1 MELLTSNVLRR
12 RGLIILIS
20 AWVILFTTRT
30 EAARVVSVNLYAG
43 NTRNFMFAADA
54 AGVPGVRVTKWNQLS
69 SSQLSLGP
77 NALVDSFGDLASN
90 LTVTLTP
97 AGSFL
102 DRAAGGTN
110 DNKMLATVIDKFEG
124 SPGMLSVSN
133 VPYAVYNVYVYH
145 RPDYPTPGD
154 GLAKTRGGYF
164 TLTNA
169 TGQVQ
174 RRYISTQDRVT
185 GVGLPATVSADGSGY
200 VLAQT
205 TNIAASGS
213 FAQIEGGHYVKFN
226 WLTNANFTMRMSA
239 LGGGAADDAGNVITD
254 GDSARRLKWCGFQ
267 IEEVPYGVATNLS
280 FAAPVPTLLA
290 GDPVAASVAVIAQF
304 ANGTSAN
311 VSTYP
316 GIEFASG
323 NTDIFTVTHDGQVLA
338 QGGGVANLIVQY
350 QGLSLTQAVT
360 VLAPISL
367 GPPTVVA
374 SNLFV
379 GPGGGGN
386 TSARLGANF
395 AGLPVVDVSS
405 FRGVT
410 FSGGPVGVVTVQ
422 TNGTV
427 TATGAGNFFLI
438 GNFAGLSATNPM
450 AGTVV
455 IATNQTLKLTS
466 PNGRLELE
474 FAVTNFDGA
483 VSCPVYQV
491 RYDGDLIVTPS
502 RLGLTFNGAAWRENV
517 LLGTWTTNHH
527 DTTWQPV
534 HGERSSVRDHYHE
547 LLVQLAETTAPGRE
561 LQVAFRAYDE
571 GIAFSYVFP
580 GTAGGVTNLTEQ
592 TEFRFGADHKAWA
605 VTSAQGVYT
614 QVNLSTLP
622 NACERPL
629 VLELNTNRY
638 VALAEAR
645 LVDFAR
651 MKFNR
656 LGVANSL
663 VTTLHSAVNSTGPL
677 TSPWRVIMA
686 AASPGGLL
694 ENNYLIQN
702 LNAPCEI
709 ADPSW
714 IKAGKVI
721 REVTLSTTGGVA
733 CVDFAVK
740 HHLQYI
746 EYDAGWYGPEG
757 STPTATSV
765 DPARNLDLQFVI
777 NYAASNGVGVILY
790 VNKLALANQID
801 ILPALY
807 RSWGVKGIKF
817 GFVNVGSQA
826 DTAWLHEAIRKCAT
840 NQIMVDI
847 HDEYRV
853 TGYEQTYPNLMTVEG
868 IGGDEA
874 TPAATQTL
882 NILFTRMIAGAAD
895 HTFCYFDN
903 RVKNNW
909 THAYQLAKAVCFYS
923 PWQFLYW
930 YDRPTNSVGYVS
942 GAANSITDEPDL
954 AFWDALPTVWDET
967 RVLRGS
973 IGEFAVMA
981 RRSGADWFLGALNA
995 GATRSFSVPLDFLAT
1010 NTMYYATRYSHAPAA
1025 TNRTKVQIESQFVTA
1040 SNLVALELSP
1050 ANGEAW
1056 RFIAVTPPEF
1066 SRISVQAGGLIEL
1079 TALGREELPFTLWRR
1094 SVNGPAPGV
1103 WATLTNGI
1111 WTGNPLLLTVP
1122 APTNFGGELYRLSV
1136 P

>member
-1 MELLTSNVLRR
+1 MEFFASNALLRR
-12 RGLIILIS
+12 WLTIVAC
-20 AWVILFTTRT
+20 AWVVSLTPLAD
-30 EAARVVSVNLYAG
+30 AARVVSVNLYAG
-43 NTRNFMFAADA
+43 NTRNIMFPADA
-54 AGVPGVRVTKWNQLS
+54 AGAPGVRVTNWNQLTA
-69 SSQLSLGP
+69 SQLSLGP
-77 NALVDSFGDLASN
+77 NALVDSFGVVASN
-90 LTVTLTP
+90 LTVTLNP

-102 DRAAGGTN
+102 DRAAGVTN

-124 SPGMLSVSN
+124 GPGGLSVSN

-154 GLAKTRGGYF
+154 GLTKTRGGYF

-185 GVGLPATVSADGSGY
+185 GVGLPATVNADGSGY

-205 TNIAASGS
+205 TNIALTGS
-213 FAQIEGGHYVKFN
+213 FAQIEGGHYVKFH
-226 WLTNANFTMRMSA
+226 WLTNAGFTMLMSA

-254 GDSARRLKWCGFQ
+254 GDTARRLKWCGFQ

-280 FAAPVPTLLA
+280 LVAPVPTLLA
-290 GDPVAASVAVIAQF
+290 GDPVASPVAVLAQF

-316 GIEFASG
+316 GIEFASA
-323 NTDIFTVTHDGQVLA
+323 NSSVFTVSSGGQLLA

-350 QGLSLTQAVT
+350 QSLSLTQAVT
-360 VLAPISL
+360 VLAPTSL
-367 GPPTVVA
+367 VPPTVVA

-386 TSARLGANF
+386 TSARLVANF
-395 AGLPVVDVSS
+395 FGQPAVDVSS

-422 TNGTV
+422 SNGTV

-438 GNFAGLSATNPM
+438 GDFAGLSATNPM

-455 IATNQTLKLTS
+455 MATNQTLKLTS

-502 RLGLTFNGAAWRENV
+502 RLGVTFNGAVWRENV
-517 LLGTWTTNHH
+517 LLGAWSTNRH
-527 DTTWQPV
+527 DITWQPV
-534 HGERSSVRDHYHE
+534 HGERSSVRDHYQE
-547 LLVQLAETTAPGRE
+547 LIVELVETTAPGRV

-571 GIAFSYVFP
+571 GVAFSYVFP
-580 GTAGGVTNLTEQ
+580 GTTGGLTNLTEQ
-592 TEFRFGADHKAWA
+592 TEFCFGADHKAWS

-629 VLELNTNRY
+629 VLELTANRY

-645 LVDFAR
+645 LVNFAR

-656 LGVANSL
+656 LGVANGL
-663 VTTLHSAVNSTGPL
+663 VTALHSAVNSTGPL

-694 ENNYLIQN
+694 ENNHLIQN
-702 LNAPCEI
+702 LNTPCEI

-714 IKAGKVI
+714 IKPGKVI

-740 HHLQYI
+740 HRLQFI

-757 STPTATSV
+757 ATTTATSV

-853 TGYEQTYPNLMTVEG
+853 TGYERTYPNLMTVEG
-868 IGGDEA
+868 IGGDET

-954 AFWDALPTVWDET
+954 SFWDALPTVWDET

-973 IGEFAVMA
+973 IGEFAVIA

-995 GATRSFSVPLDFLAT
+995 GVTRNFSTPLDFLAT
-1010 NTMYYATRYSHAPAA
+1010 NTMYYPTRYSHAPAA

-1040 SNLVALELSP
+1040 TNLVALELSP

-1056 RFIAVTPPEF
+1056 RFLAVTPPEF
-1066 SRISVQAGGLIEL
+1066 SGISVEAGGMIGL
-1079 TALGREELPFTLWRR
+1079 TAFGREELPFTLWRR
-1094 SVNGPAPGV
+1094 SVNDPRSEGWSAF
-1103 WATLTNGI
+1103 TNGI
-1111 WTGNPLLLTVP
+1111 WTANPLLLMVP
-1122 APTNFGGELYRLSV
+1122 PTTNSGGELYRLSI